1 MKSTPQKAKTAG
13 TTKKHE
19 RILIT
24 GGAGFIG
31 HHIVE
36 YILDETDWDIVI
48 LDRLDVSGTLN
59 RLTDLPNWAE
69 KKGRVKFV
77 YHDFRA
83 PLNEYV
89 KTRLGDVNYILHL
102 AASTHVDR
110 SIEDPMLFVE
120 DNVVG
125 TTNML
130 QYARTLPH
138 LKSFINFSTDEVF
151 GPAPKGIAHKE
162 DAPYLPSN
170 PYSASKAG
178 AASMGYAYFVTYKV
192 PVITTYTMNNFGERQ
207 HPEKLIPRTIR
218 SVIKGETM
226 PIFAELKNGK
236 LQGVGSRF
244 WLHAKNTASAVLF
257 LLKKGV
263 PGESYNVIGFDELTN
278 LEIAQKVAQ
287 FAGKPLKYKF
297 VDFHKTR
304 PGHDRRYA
312 LDGSKLKKLGWKP
325 PRTFEESLKG
335 TVEFALKHPE
345 WI

>member
-1 MKSTPQKAKTAG
+1 MKKTSKKVTQKSFKNS
-13 TTKKHE
+13 E

-36 YILDETDWDIVI
+36 YILDKTDWDIVI

-59 RLTDLPNWAE
+59 RLSDLPNWEE
-69 KKGRVKFV
+69 KKKRVKFV

-89 KTRLGDVNYILHL
+89 KVRLGDVNYILHL

-151 GPAPKGIAHKE
+151 GPAPKGVQHKE
-162 DAPYLPSN
+162 DAPYLP
-170 PYSASKAG
+170 
-178 AASMGYAYFVTYKV
+178 
-192 PVITTYTMNNFGERQ
+192 
-207 HPEKLIPRTIR
+207 
-218 SVIKGETM
+218 
-226 PIFAELKNGK
+226 
-236 LQGVGSRF
+236 
-244 WLHAKNTASAVLF
+244 
-257 LLKKGV
+257 
-263 PGESYNVIGFDELTN
+263 
-278 LEIAQKVAQ
+278 
-287 FAGKPLKYKF
+287 
-297 VDFHKTR
+297 
-304 PGHDRRYA
+304 
-312 LDGSKLKKLGWKP
+312 
-325 PRTFEESLKG
+325 
-335 TVEFALKHPE
+335 
-345 WI
+345 

>member
-1 MKSTPQKAKTAG
+1 MKKGAQKIPQRAKT
-13 TTKKHE
+13 TQC
-19 RILIT
+19 ILIT
-24 GGAGFIG
+24 GGVGFIG

-36 YILDETDWDIVI
+36 FILNTTDWNIVI

-59 RLTDLPNWAE
+59 RLADLPLWE
-69 KKGRVKFV
+69 KEHGRVKFV
-77 YHDFRA
+77 YHNLRA
-83 PLNEYV
+83 PLNEYAR
-89 KTRLGDVNYILHL
+89 TRLGDVNYILHL

-138 LKSFINFSTDEVF
+138 LKAFINFSTDEVF
-151 GPAPKGIAHKE
+151 GPAPKGVAHKE
-162 DAPYLPSN
+162 NAPYLPSN

-178 AASMGYAYFVTYKV
+178 AASMGHAFFVTYGV

-218 SVIKGETM
+218 SVIRGEKM
-226 PIFAELKNGK
+226 PIFAELRGGK
-236 LQGVGSRF
+236 LVGVGSRF
-244 WLHAKNTASAVLF
+244 WLHAKNTASAVMF
-257 LLKKGV
+257 LLKNGK
-263 PGESYNVIGFDELTN
+263 PGESYNVIGFDEFTN
-278 LEIAQKVAQ
+278 LEIAQKVAKLV
-287 FAGKPLKYKF
+287 GKPLKYEF

-312 LDGSKLKKLGWKP
+312 LDGTKLRKLGWKP
-325 PRTFEESLKG
+325 PITFEESLKA
-335 TVEFALKHPE
+335 TVEFTLKHPE

>member
-1 MKSTPQKAKTAG
+1 MAKQ
-13 TTKKHE
+13 TKKVVGTKAVE
-19 RILIT
+19 KLLIT

-31 HHIVE
+31 HHIVQYFLE
-36 YILDETDWDIVI
+36 ETNWDIVI

-59 RLTDLPNWAE
+59 RLTDLPNWEAQ
-69 KKGRVKFV
+69 KSRVKFV

-89 KTRLGDVNYILHL
+89 TTRLGEVNYILHL

-110 SIEDPMLFVE
+110 SISDPMLFVE

-130 QYARTLPH
+130 QYARTLKN
-138 LKSFINFSTDEVF
+138 LKAFINFSTDEVF
-151 GPAPKGIAHKE
+151 GPAPVGVSHKE
-162 DAPYLPSN
+162 DAPYIPSN

-178 AASMGYAYFVTYKV
+178 AASMGIAFFITYGV

-226 PIFAELKNGK
+226 PIFAELNSKGK

-244 WLHAKNTASAVLF
+244 WLHARNTASAVHF
-257 LLKKGV
+257 LLQKGKA
-263 PGESYNVIGFDELTN
+263 GEAYNIIGFDELTN

-287 FAGKPLKYKF
+287 FVGKPLKYKF
-297 VDFHKTR
+297 VDFHKMR

-312 LDGSKLKKLGWKP
+312 LDGTKLKELGWKP
-325 PRTFEESLKG
+325 LVDFETSLKQ
-335 TVEFALKHPE
+335 TIDFALEHPE

>member
-1 MKSTPQKAKTAG
+1 MKKTSSRKPDRATAK
-13 TTKKHE
+13 KQ

-36 YILDETDWDIVI
+36 YILDTTDWDIVI

-59 RLTDLPNWAE
+59 RLAELPRWDERRA
-69 KKGRVKFV
+69 RVKFV
-77 YHDFRA
+77 FHDFRA

-89 KTRLGDVNYILHL
+89 KVRLGDVNYILHL

-138 LKSFINFSTDEVF
+138 LKAFINFSTDEVF
-151 GPAPKGIAHKE
+151 GPAPKGVQHTE

-178 AASMGYAYFVTYKV
+178 AASMGYAFFVTYGV

-218 SVIKGETM
+218 SVLRGETM

-236 LQGVGSRF
+236 LVGVGSRF
-244 WLHAKNTASAVLF
+244 WLHAKNTASAVMF
-257 LLKKGV
+257 LLEKGV

-278 LEIAQKVAQ
+278 LEIAQKVAK
-287 FAGKPLKYKF
+287 FAGKPLKHKL

-325 PRTFEESLKG
+325 PMDFEASLKQ
-335 TVEFALKHPE
+335 TVEFALAHPE